1 MPTSPFASARGL
13 PCSRVRSWARS
24 SWCSRMRAC
33 RRRRMAA
40 RSAAVFARQAG
51 KAREAAST
59 ARFVSL
65 RPLFGTEPRS
75 TLVAGLVTGM
85 ASAPAAIHSPSM
97 RFALFIRSGFLR
109 MVWSSMSRLLR
120 PESRDVGQGASGSVR
135 RFGIA
140 LDRLRP
146 LCKWCREDAAAVRL
160 MPINPNTSNLLRFVP
175 QKETRR
181 VQEHPR
187 AGRSRRRRS
196 GRASARP
203 CRRDGERLG
212 RKAAADLCPLDPP
225 GHLYGVHPGEFRYR
239 PAGRMRAQAC
249 RARGRGRAAAGA
261 HLDRRPARLGLQR
274 RSTTRGRPAPISS
287 SSART
292 GRPWRATSSARTPR
306 PSSATPR
313 ARCWSCGGDPTRRPK
328 ACRFRIRVR
337 PPRRPPMSRQVVATL
352 AVTLFLSLSPGVG
365 AETLRIGMQADP
377 ATLDPAQSASFVDR
391 VALAAVCDKLIDL
404 DAKLS
409 FVPQLATEW
418 SWADDGLALT
428 MKLRPGVVFHDG
440 EPLDAE
446 AVRFNLERNK
456 TAAYSRRQ
464 SELKPM
470 KGLVVVDP
478 LTVRFELSE
487 PYAPLMAQLADRAGM
502 MVSPKAARELG
513 EKMTNRPVCAG
524 PYKFLEWVP
533 QDRIV
538 FERFERYWNA
548 GAIHIDRVAYLP
560 VPDDT
565 VRLANLRSG
574 GFQLTERIA
583 PTDLA
588 TVRGDPRVRLYESPS
603 VAYRV
608 LSVSVGGEAGKTP
621 LGSNPKLREAF
632 ELSLDRVVI
641 NQVAFDGVFI
651 PSNQPEAPGTPY
663 YAKAFPVPPRDL
675 ARAKALVAE
684 SGFKRVPAT
693 LLISTDPLDNRVAQI
708 IQAMAGE
715 AGFDIK
721 LNVVE
726 AATLLG
732 RLKSGAYEVSLLIW
746 SGRSDPDANISI
758 WVACDGF
765 VNWGRYCN
773 PKLDDIL
780 RRARSTIEPDE
791 RARLYAEAAAIYLAE
806 RPYLFMYHLKWF
818 WGATRKL
825 TEFTSHPDG
834 IARLQGLRLA
844 E

>member
-1 MPTSPFASARGL
+1 
-13 PCSRVRSWARS
+13 
-24 SWCSRMRAC
+24 
-33 RRRRMAA
+33 
-40 RSAAVFARQAG
+40 
-51 KAREAAST
+51 
-59 ARFVSL
+59 
-65 RPLFGTEPRS
+65 
-75 TLVAGLVTGM
+75 
-85 ASAPAAIHSPSM
+85 
-97 RFALFIRSGFLR
+97 
-109 MVWSSMSRLLR
+109 
-120 PESRDVGQGASGSVR
+120 
-135 RFGIA
+135 
-140 LDRLRP
+140 
-146 LCKWCREDAAAVRL
+146 
-160 MPINPNTSNLLRFVP
+160 
-175 QKETRR
+175 
-181 VQEHPR
+181 
-187 AGRSRRRRS
+187 
-196 GRASARP
+196 
-203 CRRDGERLG
+203 
-212 RKAAADLCPLDPP
+212 
-225 GHLYGVHPGEFRYR
+225 
-239 PAGRMRAQAC
+239 
-249 RARGRGRAAAGA
+249 
-261 HLDRRPARLGLQR
+261 
-274 RSTTRGRPAPISS
+274 
-287 SSART
+287 
-292 GRPWRATSSARTPR
+292 
-306 PSSATPR
+306 
-313 ARCWSCGGDPTRRPK
+313 
-328 ACRFRIRVR
+328 
-337 PPRRPPMSRQVVATL
+337 MSRQPVVALAATL
-352 AVTLFLSLSPGVG
+352 AVTLFLSASPGVG

-456 TAAYSRRQ
+456 TATYSRRQ
-464 SELKPM
+464 SELKPV

-524 PYKFLEWVP
+524 PYKFVEWVP

-608 LSVSVGGEAGKTP
+608 LSISVGGEAAKTP

-632 ELSLDRVVI
+632 ELSLDRAVI

-684 SGFKRVPAT
+684 SGLQRVPAT

-721 LNVVE
+721 INVVE

-732 RLKSGAYEVSLLIW
+732 RLKSGAYEISLLIW

-780 RRARSTIEPDE
+780 RRARSTIDAD
-791 RARLYAEAAAIYLAE
+791 RARQALCRRRRDLSRRAAVSLHVPPEMVLGRDPQAHRLHAAPRRDRAPAGPQAYGVGAPSAADTVAQHDAESARVGDEADPGAHRRPPVQQGRWFVATTRQPWPTPGPSKRSRRVSDRLSTANARAASGE
-806 RPYLFMYHLKWF
+806 RSSASASAARIVPPWVTAMMSRPAYSAFRRRIAR
-818 WGATRKL
+818 ATRSITAMKL
-825 TEFTSHPDG
+825 SPSG
-834 IARLQGLRLA
+834 GASWAGASQKR
-844 E
+844 

>member
-1 MPTSPFASARGL
+1 
-13 PCSRVRSWARS
+13 
-24 SWCSRMRAC
+24 
-33 RRRRMAA
+33 
-40 RSAAVFARQAG
+40 
-51 KAREAAST
+51 
-59 ARFVSL
+59 
-65 RPLFGTEPRS
+65 
-75 TLVAGLVTGM
+75 
-85 ASAPAAIHSPSM
+85 
-97 RFALFIRSGFLR
+97 
-109 MVWSSMSRLLR
+109 
-120 PESRDVGQGASGSVR
+120 
-135 RFGIA
+135 
-140 LDRLRP
+140 
-146 LCKWCREDAAAVRL
+146 
-160 MPINPNTSNLLRFVP
+160 
-175 QKETRR
+175 
-181 VQEHPR
+181 
-187 AGRSRRRRS
+187 
-196 GRASARP
+196 
-203 CRRDGERLG
+203 
-212 RKAAADLCPLDPP
+212 
-225 GHLYGVHPGEFRYR
+225 
-239 PAGRMRAQAC
+239 
-249 RARGRGRAAAGA
+249 
-261 HLDRRPARLGLQR
+261 
-274 RSTTRGRPAPISS
+274 
-287 SSART
+287 
-292 GRPWRATSSARTPR
+292 
-306 PSSATPR
+306 
-313 ARCWSCGGDPTRRPK
+313 
-328 ACRFRIRVR
+328 
-337 PPRRPPMSRQVVATL
+337 MSRQPIVALAATL
-352 AVTLFLSLSPGVG
+352 AVTLFLSASPGVG

-464 SELKPM
+464 SELKPV

-524 PYKFLEWVP
+524 PYKFVEWVP

-548 GAIHIDRVAYLP
+548 VAVHIDRVAYLP
-560 VPDDT
+560 VSDDT

-608 LSVSVGGEAGKTP
+608 LSISVGGEAGKTP

-632 ELSLDRVVI
+632 EMSLDRAVI

-721 LNVVE
+721 INVVE
-726 AATLLG
+726 SATLLG
-732 RLKSGAYEVSLLIW
+732 RLKSGAYEISLLIW

-780 RRARSTIEPDE
+780 RRARSTIDADE
-791 RARLYAEAAAIYLAE
+791 RAKLYAEAAAIYLAE

-825 TEFTSHPDG
+825 TGFTPHPDG

>member
-1 MPTSPFASARGL
+1 
-13 PCSRVRSWARS
+13 
-24 SWCSRMRAC
+24 
-33 RRRRMAA
+33 
-40 RSAAVFARQAG
+40 
-51 KAREAAST
+51 
-59 ARFVSL
+59 
-65 RPLFGTEPRS
+65 
-75 TLVAGLVTGM
+75 
-85 ASAPAAIHSPSM
+85 
-97 RFALFIRSGFLR
+97 
-109 MVWSSMSRLLR
+109 
-120 PESRDVGQGASGSVR
+120 
-135 RFGIA
+135 
-140 LDRLRP
+140 
-146 LCKWCREDAAAVRL
+146 
-160 MPINPNTSNLLRFVP
+160 
-175 QKETRR
+175 
-181 VQEHPR
+181 
-187 AGRSRRRRS
+187 
-196 GRASARP
+196 
-203 CRRDGERLG
+203 
-212 RKAAADLCPLDPP
+212 
-225 GHLYGVHPGEFRYR
+225 
-239 PAGRMRAQAC
+239 
-249 RARGRGRAAAGA
+249 
-261 HLDRRPARLGLQR
+261 
-274 RSTTRGRPAPISS
+274 
-287 SSART
+287 
-292 GRPWRATSSARTPR
+292 
-306 PSSATPR
+306 
-313 ARCWSCGGDPTRRPK
+313 
-328 ACRFRIRVR
+328 
-337 PPRRPPMSRQVVATL
+337 
-352 AVTLFLSLSPGVG
+352 
-365 AETLRIGMQADP
+365 
-377 ATLDPAQSASFVDR
+377 
-391 VALAAVCDKLIDL
+391 
-404 DAKLS
+404 
-409 FVPQLATEW
+409 
-418 SWADDGLALT
+418 
-428 MKLRPGVVFHDG
+428 
-440 EPLDAE
+440 
-446 AVRFNLERNK
+446 
-456 TAAYSRRQ
+456 
-464 SELKPM
+464 M

-524 PYKFLEWVP
+524 PYKFVEWVP

-608 LSVSVGGEAGKTP
+608 LSISVGGEAAKTP

-632 ELSLDRVVI
+632 EMSLDRAVI

-684 SGFKRVPAT
+684 SGLQRVPAT

-721 LNVVE
+721 INVVE

-780 RRARSTIEPDE
+780 RRARSTTDAD
-791 RARLYAEAAAIYLAE
+791 RARQALCRGRRDLSRRAAVSLHVPPEMVLGRDPQAHRLHAAPRRDRAPAGPEARGVGRPQPPRRSRSSAPRARASAQMSSAPASRRRASWPGPQWLPPVKPIAVMPAARAARMPGALSSTTRHAAGSTAISRAARRNRSGAGLPRATILALNTCGAKRSQ
-806 RPYLFMYHLKWF
+806 RPVRPSASLKRS
-818 WGATRKL
+818 GELLEATHTGRPLAVTRVDNGRDALHRLATR
-825 TEFTSHPDG
+825 
-834 IARLQGLRLA
+834 A
-844 E
+844 